1 MTDQINGV
9 FVALE
14 KDMRE
19 DEIEHL
25 MNALR
30 MIKGVQDVT
39 TNPSAFATDFVIRSR
54 LKSELS
60 EKLYAIV
67 KEL

>member
-1 MTDQINGV
+1 MSDMVNGV

-14 KDMRE
+14 QDMRE
-19 DEIEHL
+19 DEVEHL
-25 MNALR
+25 MNTLR
-30 MIKGVQDVT
+30 MVRGVQDVT

-60 EKLYAIV
+60 AKLNAIV